1 MLENIKKLILKK
13 TYFYR
18 FFQNLLISN
27 SYFLIYEK
35 LTSIIESNYKDFC
48 IYDLGCG
55 DAPLAK
61 YLSKNMNY
69 IGIDINNNHIKT
81 ARKKYPYFEFKCSD
95 LESFSITDKKGFF
108 ILDGVV
114 HHLANT
120 QVLELISKLEA
131 VEQHAIFC
139 KDPIYTDNQDTLSHL
154 LMKNDGGSY
163 IRDEKGY
170 RDVLKGFNF
179 GIYDSLLR
187 IPYQHIIS
195 TKNFEFRL

>member
-69 IGIDINNNHIKT
+69 IGIDINIDKRLNTLKTESNGIKITSNHTNLNPELTLVNNKKT
-81 ARKKYPYFEFKCSD
+81 H
-95 LESFSITDKKGFF
+95 LNIGITS
-108 ILDGVV
+108 
-114 HHLANT
+114 
-120 QVLELISKLEA
+120 Q
-131 VEQHAIFC
+131 
-139 KDPIYTDNQDTLSHL
+139 
-154 LMKNDGGSY
+154 
-163 IRDEKGY
+163 
-170 RDVLKGFNF
+170 
-179 GIYDSLLR
+179 DSLNSHHYLGSPFYTYLQNNYLYTR
-187 IPYQHIIS
+187 EPLTHQDLNKSKTIFLIDLIKIKLKDIKS
-195 TKNFEFRL
+195 S